1 MKKDDHTLMDPLE
14 SMDPSDREKLLAT
27 DPSLWLARII
37 QFNQQ
42 PRYNNS
48 LNAIELMA
56 DLNRLGASQTASR
69 GARA

>member
-1 MKKDDHTLMDPLE
+1 MDPLE

-56 DLNRLGASQTASR
+56 DLNRLGASRTTS
-69 GARA
+69 GGSARV